1 MKLVICDDSKLAR
14 KSIEKA
20 LPSDWDVDISFAENG
35 EQALALIEDGKAELL
50 LLDLTMPV
58 MDGFDVLKEI
68 RDRQLDCLTIVISG
82 DVQQV
87 SQQRAKQLGALG
99 FIKKPIDNDELHDLL
114 TEYGLIRELLP
125 DHQQRRSAES
135 EPIEVTDILNEVT
148 NVALGD
154 AAKLLSDMLG
164 TYIQLPLPKVTVT
177 PYQDLPRVLQ
187 FEADTHVN
195 AVSEGFVGNSVAGE
209 AILFVDNR
217 TLHDLPDKLSRYHQ
231 HKFEDDYQSIFLDIA
246 SVLIAAFLERFAT
259 QLDLELNISQPSV
272 IGMSEP
278 VNQLFKEAV
287 KDKQVLVL
295 DIDYEIPDYHLACDL
310 FVIFTESSIAVL
322 EERAGYLNNA

>member
-1 MKLVICDDSKLAR
+1 MKIVICDDSKLAR
-14 KSIEKA
+14 RSIERA
-20 LPSDWDVDISFAENG
+20 LPNDWDVEIRFAENG
-35 EQALALIEDGKAELL
+35 QQALSLIENGDAELL
-50 LLDLTMPV
+50 FLDLTMPV

-82 DVQQV
+82 DIQKA

-114 TEYGLIRELLP
+114 ADYGLIRELLP
-125 DHQQRRSAES
+125 DHQQRRSVVS
-135 EPIEVTDILNEVT
+135 EPIAVTDILNEVT

-187 FEADTHVN
+187 FDADTHVN
-195 AVSEGFVGNSVAGE
+195 AVSEGFVGNLVAGE

-217 TLHDLPDKLSRYHQ
+217 TLHDLPDKLSHYHQ

-246 SVLIAAFLERFAT
+246 SVLIAAFLQRFAS

-287 KDKQVLVL
+287 KDKQVLVI
-295 DIDYEIPDYHLACDL
+295 DIDYDIPDYHLSCDL